1 MPRGTK
7 VRWLTEPNKELG
19 SFQPLLKV
27 GYSTN
32 FTLSLK
38 DGDGME
44 TFKVIEILVG
54 SSDPERQGLSLKR
67 LKRLLAPQSQ
77 ENPIYFHMTNGS
89 SQGVTKM
96 RNPANPCKTEKK
108 LYQTNK
114 IFGLSQAICYFKFKL
129 KPSWNESQEIF
140 QKINSILAI
149 QIIFGK

>member
-1 MPRGTK
+1 MQVIPDLPRGTK
-7 VRWLTEPNKELG
+7 VSWLTEPNKELG

-32 FTLSLK
+32 FTLSLNG
-38 DGDGME
+38 GDGIE

-89 SQGVTKM
+89 SQGATKM
-96 RNPANPCKTEKK
+96 QTPTNPCK
-108 LYQTNK
+108 N
-114 IFGLSQAICYFKFKL
+114 
-129 KPSWNESQEIF
+129 
-140 QKINSILAI
+140 
-149 QIIFGK
+149 